1 MKTTVIIVLTTLTLL
16 LTGCNTIEAILYKNY
31 ITQAKAQDQINK
43 LEEKHK
49 QDVAEKVA
57 AVQTGLEKTIQAQ
70 DNQLQ
75 EGANKLYGANEAFKF
90 YTTPSRLDL
99 IINNR
104 VVEAQSAIGKSPTY
118 EAIKAENQRLKDEL
132 DEKKTS
138 LEDLIKKHNQ
148 VVAEN
153 TRLVDQANIAKKEV
167 EVAKAEWLKT
177 EQKYINDAKSL
188 NDRLKEAN
196 DKIQAA
202 LKEKA
207 DNAAAIERMKTKLM
221 IGCGA
226 MAVLCVLGTIYSPV
240 GKSSLAIAAATFGGA
255 AAAIP
260 FIQGWMILVA
270 GLVICAIITI
280 VILYKHHVAD
290 KTNENLINHIQDIK
304 ENPNIPDEVKNIIKN
319 SLSSWNSKYIDDKTS
334 QTDHSVENYIKSKLK
349 DYGRL

>member
-1 MKTTVIIVLTTLTLL
+1 M
-16 LTGCNTIEAILYKNY
+16 
-31 ITQAKAQDQINK
+31 
-43 LEEKHK
+43 
-49 QDVAEKVA
+49 
-57 AVQTGLEKTIQAQ
+57 
-70 DNQLQ
+70 
-75 EGANKLYGANEAFKF
+75 
-90 YTTPSRLDL
+90 
-99 IINNR
+99 
-104 VVEAQSAIGKSPTY
+104 
-118 EAIKAENQRLKDEL
+118 
-132 DEKKTS
+132 
-138 LEDLIKKHNQ
+138 
-148 VVAEN
+148 
-153 TRLVDQANIAKKEV
+153 VDQANIAKKEV

>member
-1 MKTTVIIVLTTLTLL
+1 MKAKVYLFLILL
-16 LTGCNTIEAILYKNY
+16 VPLLNGCSTIEAILYKNY

-118 EAIKAENQRLKDEL
+118 EAVKAENQRLKDEL

-153 TRLVDQANIAKKEV
+153 TRLVDQTNQAKKEV
-167 EVAKAEWLKT
+167 QAAKDEWLKT
-177 EQKYINDAKSL
+177 EQKYITDAKSL
-188 NDRLKEAN
+188 NDKLKEAN
-196 DKIQAA
+196 AKIQAA
-202 LKEKA
+202 FLPGFTALWHK
-207 DNAAAIERMKTKLM
+207 
-221 IGCGA
+221 
-226 MAVLCVLGTIYSPV
+226 
-240 GKSSLAIAAATFGGA
+240 
-255 AAAIP
+255 
-260 FIQGWMILVA
+260 IQ
-270 GLVICAIITI
+270 
-280 VILYKHHVAD
+280 
-290 KTNENLINHIQDIK
+290 
-304 ENPNIPDEVKNIIKN
+304 
-319 SLSSWNSKYIDDKTS
+319 
-334 QTDHSVENYIKSKLK
+334 KSK
-349 DYGRL
+349 